1 MRIDCRENRQI
12 LKKAK
17 SHFSKQR
24 HCQDLPNQNPIYY
37 QSLRDKRS
45 KFWEDFGKAYDMN
58 VIIDKWVWDF
68 PDIAALEFNTE
79 EAYVWFMLRWS

>member
-17 SHFSKQR
+17 SHFSKTAYTG
-24 HCQDLPNQNPIYY
+24 P
-37 QSLRDKRS
+37 RDGTDRS
-45 KFWEDFGKAYDMN
+45 KFWEDFGEAYDMN
-58 VIIDKWVWDF
+58 VIIDKWIWDF
-68 PDIAALEFNTE
+68 PDVSALEFNTE